1 MTGAKF
7 RVSRNLL
14 IGWSLLSLCLI
25 APRTAEADG
34 PIQLLS
40 STTRN
45 GFPVELFFDIAVADD
60 ESPIVS
66 IQLIFR
72 QRGEPSETFAR
83 LDFDPGRRVEATY
96 RWNTKN
102 ISVPPGIPIE
112 YHWVIVDEVGNQL
125 RTDPETVYYDD
136 VRFSWHVLEN
146 DEVAVFWHAGGEQ
159 VGQKLFDSAVA
170 ALQRLSEA
178 TGAAVEY
185 PIRIIMYANREAF
198 RSAFPYLNQ
207 WVGGEAFSRA
217 SVIVG
222 YAEPG
227 GSSLNWAVEQ
237 VIPHE
242 ISHVLFFQAT
252 FHPHSFPPR
261 WLNEGLAILNE
272 ARSHSEEMA
281 LVRQAVQRGELLSLA
296 EISGGFPADE
306 QKATLSYA
314 ESLSVVGFILERYG
328 ADAMAAFL
336 EAFKDG
342 KATEAAV
349 DHAFG
354 LSLEEFEN
362 AWGEYLSQLSPPETQ
377 LPPLPVR
384 IPRSF
389 VPTLFGGG
397 LLCCAGVFFV
407 IVLVLGL
414 VVSKRLRT

>member
-1 MTGAKF
+1 MTGDKI

-45 GFPVELFFDIAVADD
+45 GFPDELFFDIAVADD

-72 QRGEPSETFAR
+72 ERGEPSDTFAR

-272 ARSHSEEMA
+272 ARSHSEDMA

-336 EAFKDG
+336 EAFKNG

-354 LSLEEFEN
+354 LSLEELEN

>member
-1 MTGAKF
+1 VTGVWF

-14 IGWSLLSLCLI
+14 IGLSLLSLCLTV
-25 APRTAEADG
+25 PRTVQADG

-45 GFPVELFFDIAVADD
+45 SFPEELFFDIAVADD
-60 ESPIVS
+60 VSPIVS

-72 QRGEPSETFAR
+72 QRGEPSDTFAR
-83 LDFDPGRRVEATY
+83 LEFDPGHRVEATY
-96 RWNTKN
+96 RWYTKN
-102 ISVPPGIPIE
+102 ITVPPGMPIE

-136 VRFSWHVLEN
+136 VRFSWQVLEN
-146 DEVAVFWHAGGEQ
+146 DEVAVFWQAGDEQ

-170 ALQRLSEA
+170 ALQRLSAA

-217 SVIVG
+217 SVIVS
-222 YAEPG
+222 YAESG
-227 GSSLNWAVEQ
+227 GPSLNWAVEQ

-252 FHPHSFPPR
+252 FHPHSIPPR

-272 ARSHSEEMA
+272 ARSHSQELA
-281 LVRQAVQRGELLSLA
+281 LVREAVQSGELLSLA
-296 EISGGFPADE
+296 EISGGFSADE
-306 QKATLSYA
+306 QKAALSYA

-328 ADAMAAFL
+328 ADAMATFL

-362 AWGEYLSQLSPPETQ
+362 AWREYLSQLSPLETQ

-389 VPTLFGGG
+389 FLTLFGGG